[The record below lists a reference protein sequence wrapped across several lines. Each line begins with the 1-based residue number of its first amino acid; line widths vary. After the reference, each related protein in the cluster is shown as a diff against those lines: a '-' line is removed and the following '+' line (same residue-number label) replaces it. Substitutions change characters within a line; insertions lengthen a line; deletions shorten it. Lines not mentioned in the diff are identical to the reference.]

1 MESVINEIKNG
12 IPREIPTRAAQSA
25 LLTAGLRLFAVS
37 STPKIALIGGCVA
50 ATATIVEAIARPVLA
65 SILPRDSYVRTAI
78 QFALT
83 VACGTHLAKE
93 LVNYRISSLAFTI
106 LCSIYQ
112 NMKNP
117 CVSERTAML
126 FVM

>member
-1 MESVINEIKNG
+1 MESVINDIKRG

-37 STPKIALIGGCVA
+37 STPQIALLGGAVA
-50 ATATIVEAIARPVLA
+50 ATATLTEAIARPLLK
-65 SILPRDSYVRTAI
+65 SILPKDSYARTAI
-78 QFALT
+78 LFAFVL
-83 VACGTHLAKE
+83 AGGSYLAKE
-93 LVNYRISSLAFTI
+93 LVDYRITSLAFTI

-117 CVSERTAML
+117 CVSEGSAML
-126 FVM
+126 FVL